1 MKNYLAI
8 LLLFTVQITF
18 AQDITSF
25 PYTTSFEEIE
35 QGGVEEYPEGWT
47 SEDLN
52 ENPFTNQAWRSIKN
66 STTSEN
72 AHTGETAIHMLSHFS
87 ETNND
92 WLYTPSVE
100 MEAGE
105 VYTLKFWYTAKIL
118 QGSFEK
124 IKVHIAGE
132 NNAVAMLENAELWI
146 DDNVDEDLWKRAEI
160 NYIAAET
167 GIFYFGFHYFSDEL
181 SFVFIID
188 DVEIDGPTISSIET
202 REELKFQVL
211 GNPVQSEIK
220 IAVQA
225 KQNTVAYLYSIDGSL
240 IKSQNI
246 AEGSSHMQM
255 NVIGIPQGTYFLK
268 MISDQ
273 QSKMEKI
280 IISR

>member
-1 MKNYLAI
+1 MKNNLAI
-8 LLLFTVQITF
+8 LLLMLAQLTF
-18 AQDITSF
+18 AQDITTF

-52 ENPFTNQAWRSIKN
+52 INPFTNQAWRSIKN
-66 STTSEN
+66 SSTSEN

-92 WLYTPSVE
+92 WLYTPSIE

-118 QGSFEK
+118 QGSIEK

-132 NNAVAMLENAELWI
+132 NNALAMLENTELWI
-146 DDNVDEDLWKRAEI
+146 DDNVDEDLWKQAEI

-167 GIFYFGFHYFSDEL
+167 GMFYFGFHYFSDEL

-188 DVEIDGPTISSIET
+188 DVEIDGPTISGIQT
-202 REELKFQVL
+202 QEELKFQVL
-211 GNPVQSEIK
+211 GNPAQSEIK

-225 KQNTVAYLYSIDGSL
+225 KQNIVAHLYSIDGSL
-240 IKSQNI
+240 IRTQKIAKGSTELHMNI
-246 AEGSSHMQM
+246 SD
-255 NVIGIPQGTYFLK
+255 IPQGTYFLNILGNK
-268 MISDQ
+268 R
-273 QSKMEKI
+273 SKVEKI